1 MCGDKMKTIIIGA
14 GASGLISAI
23 YAAKNS
29 SEVIILERNDTSAKK
44 ILITGNG
51 RCNYYNEDQNINH
64 YHSENN
70 ELIKDIIT
78 KENTDEIMNF
88 FNKIGI
94 VPKIKDGYYY
104 PYSNQATSIK
114 EALLTEAKI
123 KGVKIIT
130 GENVTKINKNNNKF
144 VIETEN
150 NTYNADKVI
159 LATGSKAYPKT
170 GSDGSGYLLARFFG
184 HKITNIYPSLSQLK
198 GEESYFKNWGGVRA
212 DVKVS
217 LLENNKII
225 KEEKGEIQLT
235 NNGVSGICIFN
246 LSGLASKG
254 LMEGKKEEIV
264 INFMPWLN
272 NFNEASNYL
281 EERNKKLKNRT
292 IEQFLEGFLN
302 YKLIHVILKL
312 SKINK
317 DDFWNELNIEKKK
330 NLIQNLISFTLKI
343 TKISSFEESQVCKG
357 GVSLEEI
364 NVKTME
370 SKLEKNLYIIGELL
384 DVDGDC
390 GGYNL
395 TFAWISGMLAG
406 KNIGDKND

>member
-1 MCGDKMKTIIIGA
+1 MKTIIIGA

-29 SEVIILERNDTSAKK
+29 SEVIILEKNDTSAKK

-78 KENTDEIMNF
+78 KENTDEIMKF

-104 PYSNQATSIK
+104 PYANQATSIK

-123 KGVKIIT
+123 KGIKIIT
-130 GENVTKINKNNNKF
+130 GENVTKINKNNNQF
-144 VIETEN
+144 VIKTEN
-150 NTYNADKVI
+150 NTYSADKVI

-170 GSDGSGYLLARFFG
+170 GSDGSGYILASSFG

-198 GEESYFKNWGGVRA
+198 GEESYFKNWSGVRA

-235 NNGVSGICIFN
+235 NNGVSGICVFN

-272 NFNEASNYL
+272 SFNEASNYL

-312 SKINK
+312 TKINK

-330 NLIQNLISFTLKI
+330 KLIQNLISFTLKI

-370 SKLEKNLYIIGELL
+370 SKLEKDLYVIGELL

>member
-88 FNKIGI
+88 YNKIGI

-170 GSDGSGYLLARFFG
+170 GSDGSGYLLASFFG

-217 LLENNKII
+217 LLEKNKII

-390 GGYNL
+390 GGYSL
-395 TFAWISGMLAG
+395 AFAWISGMLAG

>member
-1 MCGDKMKTIIIGA
+1 MKTIIIGA

-29 SEVIILERNDTSAKK
+29 SEVIILEKNDTSAKK

-51 RCNYYNEDQNINH
+51 RCNYNNEDQNINH

-78 KENTDEIMNF
+78 KENTDEIMKF

-123 KGVKIIT
+123 KGIKIIT
-130 GENVTKINKNNNKF
+130 GENVTKINKNNNQF
-144 VIETEN
+144 VIKTEN
-150 NTYNADKVI
+150 NTYSADKVI

-170 GSDGSGYLLARFFG
+170 GSDGSGYILASSFG

-198 GEESYFKNWGGVRA
+198 GEESYFKNWSGVRA

-235 NNGVSGICIFN
+235 NNGVSGICVFN

-272 NFNEASNYL
+272 SFNEASNYL

-312 SKINK
+312 TKINK

-330 NLIQNLISFTLKI
+330 KLIQNLISFTLKI

-370 SKLEKNLYIIGELL
+370 SKLEKDLYVIGELL

>member
-1 MCGDKMKTIIIGA
+1 MKTIIIGA

-29 SEVIILERNDTSAKK
+29 SEVIILEKNDTSAKK

-78 KENTDEIMNF
+78 KENTDEIMKF

-123 KGVKIIT
+123 KGIKIIT
-130 GENVTKINKNNNKF
+130 GENVTKINKNNNQF
-144 VIETEN
+144 VIKTEN
-150 NTYNADKVI
+150 NTYSADKVI

-170 GSDGSGYLLARFFG
+170 GSDGSGYFLSSSFG

-198 GEESYFKNWGGVRA
+198 GEESYFKNWSGVRA

-235 NNGVSGICIFN
+235 NNGVSGICVFN

-254 LMEGKKEEIV
+254 LMEGKKEEIL

-272 NFNEASNYL
+272 SYNEASNYL
-281 EERNKKLKNRT
+281 EERNKKLKSRT

-330 NLIQNLISFTLKI
+330 KLIQNLISFTVKI

>member
-1 MCGDKMKTIIIGA
+1 MKTIIIGA

-29 SEVIILERNDTSAKK
+29 SEVIILEKNDTSAKK

-78 KENTDEIMNF
+78 KENTDEIMKF

-104 PYSNQATSIK
+104 PYANQATSIK

-123 KGVKIIT
+123 KGIKIIT
-130 GENVTKINKNNNKF
+130 GENVTKINKNNNQF
-144 VIETEN
+144 VIKTEN
-150 NTYNADKVI
+150 NTYSADKVI

-170 GSDGSGYLLARFFG
+170 GSDGSGYILASSFG

-198 GEESYFKNWGGVRA
+198 GEESYFKNWSGVRA

-235 NNGVSGICIFN
+235 NNGVSGICVFN

-272 NFNEASNYL
+272 SLNEASNYL
-281 EERNKKLKNRT
+281 EERNEKLKNRT

-312 SKINK
+312 TKINK

-330 NLIQNLISFTLKI
+330 KLIQNLISFTLKI

-370 SKLEKNLYIIGELL
+370 SKLEKDLYVIGELL

>member
-1 MCGDKMKTIIIGA
+1 MKTIIIGA

-29 SEVIILERNDTSAKK
+29 CEVIILEKNDMSAKK

-70 ELIKDIIT
+70 ELVKDIIT
-78 KENTDEIMNF
+78 KENTDEIMKF

-123 KGVKIIT
+123 KGVKIFV
-130 GENVTKINKNNNKF
+130 GENVTKIYKNNNKF

-170 GSDGSGYLLARFFG
+170 GSDGSGYFIASSFG

-198 GEESYFKNWGGVRA
+198 GEESYFKNWSGVRA

-254 LMEGKKEEIV
+254 LMEGKKEEIL

-272 NFNEASNYL
+272 SYSEASNYL

-317 DDFWNELNIEKKK
+317 DDFWNELNLEKKK
-330 NLIQNLISFTLKI
+330 KLIKNLISFTIKI
-343 TKISSFEESQVCKG
+343 TKISSFDESQVCKG

-370 SKLEKNLYIIGELL
+370 SKLEKSLYIIGELL

>member
-1 MCGDKMKTIIIGA
+1 MKTIIIGA

-29 SEVIILERNDTSAKK
+29 SEVIILEKNDTSAKK

-78 KENTDEIMNF
+78 KENTDEIMKF

-123 KGVKIIT
+123 KGIKIIT
-130 GENVTKINKNNNKF
+130 GENVTKINKNNNQF
-144 VIETEN
+144 VIKTEN
-150 NTYNADKVI
+150 NTYSADKVI

-170 GSDGSGYLLARFFG
+170 GSDGSGYILASSFG

-198 GEESYFKNWGGVRA
+198 GEESYFKNWSGVRA

-235 NNGVSGICIFN
+235 NNGVSGICVFN

-272 NFNEASNYL
+272 SFNEASNYL

-312 SKINK
+312 TKINK

-330 NLIQNLISFTLKI
+330 KLIQNLISFTLKI

-370 SKLEKNLYIIGELL
+370 SKLEKDLYVIGELL

>member
-1 MCGDKMKTIIIGA
+1 MKTIIIGA

-29 SEVIILERNDTSAKK
+29 SEVIILEKNDTSAKK

-78 KENTDEIMNF
+78 KENTDEIMKF

-114 EALLTEAKI
+114 EALLTETKI
-123 KGVKIIT
+123 KGIKIIT
-130 GENVTKINKNNNKF
+130 GENVTKINKNNNQF
-144 VIETEN
+144 VIKTEN
-150 NTYNADKVI
+150 NTYSADKVI

-170 GSDGSGYLLARFFG
+170 GSDGSGYILASSFG

-198 GEESYFKNWGGVRA
+198 GEESYFKNWSGVRA

-235 NNGVSGICIFN
+235 NNGVSGICVFN

-272 NFNEASNYL
+272 SFNEASNYL

-312 SKINK
+312 TKINK

-330 NLIQNLISFTLKI
+330 KLIQNLISFTLKI

-370 SKLEKNLYIIGELL
+370 SKLEKDLYVIGELL

>member
-1 MCGDKMKTIIIGA
+1 MKTIIIGA

-29 SEVIILERNDTSAKK
+29 SEVIILEKNDTSAKK

-78 KENTDEIMNF
+78 KENTDEIMKF

-123 KGVKIIT
+123 KGIKIIT
-130 GENVTKINKNNNKF
+130 GENVTKINKNNNQF
-144 VIETEN
+144 VIKTEN
-150 NTYNADKVI
+150 NTYSADKVI

-170 GSDGSGYLLARFFG
+170 GSDGSGYILASSFG

-198 GEESYFKNWGGVRA
+198 GEESYFKNWSGVRA

-235 NNGVSGICIFN
+235 NNGVSGICVFN

-272 NFNEASNYL
+272 SLNEASNYL
-281 EERNKKLKNRT
+281 EERNEKLKNRT

-312 SKINK
+312 TKINK

-330 NLIQNLISFTLKI
+330 KLIQNLISFTLKI

-370 SKLEKNLYIIGELL
+370 SKLEKDLYVIGELL

>member
-1 MCGDKMKTIIIGA
+1 MKTIIIGA

-23 YAAKNS
+23 YASKNS
-29 SEVIILERNDTSAKK
+29 SEVVILEKNDTSAKK

-94 VPKIKDGYYY
+94 IPKIKDGYYY

-170 GSDGSGYLLARFFG
+170 GSDGSGYLLASSFG

-198 GEESYFKNWGGVRA
+198 GEESYFKNWSGVRA

-254 LMEGKKEEIV
+254 LIEGNKEEIV

-272 NFNEASNYL
+272 SFNEASNYL

-317 DDFWNELNIEKKK
+317 DYFWNELNLEKKK
-330 NLIQNLISFTLKI
+330 KLIQNLISFTVKI

-357 GVSLEEI
+357 GVLLEEI

-370 SKLEKNLYIIGELL
+370 SKLEKNLYITGELL

>member
-170 GSDGSGYLLARFFG
+170 GSDGSGYLLASFFG

>member
-1 MCGDKMKTIIIGA
+1 MKTIIIGA

-29 SEVIILERNDTSAKK
+29 SEVIILEKNDTSAKK

-78 KENTDEIMNF
+78 KENTDEIMKF

-104 PYSNQATSIK
+104 PYANQATSIK

-123 KGVKIIT
+123 KGIKIIT
-130 GENVTKINKNNNKF
+130 GENVTKINKNNNQF
-144 VIETEN
+144 VIKTEN
-150 NTYNADKVI
+150 NTYSADKVI

-170 GSDGSGYLLARFFG
+170 GSDGSGYILASSFG

-198 GEESYFKNWGGVRA
+198 GEESYFKNWSGVRA

-235 NNGVSGICIFN
+235 NNGVSGICVFN

-272 NFNEASNYL
+272 SFNEASNYL

-312 SKINK
+312 TKINK

-330 NLIQNLISFTLKI
+330 KLIQNLISFTLKI

-370 SKLEKNLYIIGELL
+370 SKLEKDLYIIGELL

>member
-1 MCGDKMKTIIIGA
+1 MKTIIIGA

-29 SEVIILERNDTSAKK
+29 SEVIILEKNDTSAKK

-78 KENTDEIMNF
+78 KENTDEIMKF

-123 KGVKIIT
+123 KGIKIIT
-130 GENVTKINKNNNKF
+130 GENVTKINKNNNQF
-144 VIETEN
+144 VIKTEN
-150 NTYNADKVI
+150 NTYSADKVI

-170 GSDGSGYLLARFFG
+170 GSDGSGYILASSFG

-198 GEESYFKNWGGVRA
+198 GEESYFKNWSGVRA

-235 NNGVSGICIFN
+235 NNGVSGICVFN

-272 NFNEASNYL
+272 SFNEVSNYL

-312 SKINK
+312 TKINK

-330 NLIQNLISFTLKI
+330 KLIQNLISFTLKI

-370 SKLEKNLYIIGELL
+370 SKLEKDLYVIGELL

>member
-330 NLIQNLISFTLKI
+330 NLIQKLISFTLKI

>member
-1 MCGDKMKTIIIGA
+1 MKTIIIGA

-23 YAAKNS
+23 YASKNNN
-29 SEVIILERNDTSAKK
+29 EVVILEKNDTSAKK

-94 VPKIKDGYYY
+94 IPKIKDGYYY

-159 LATGSKAYPKT
+159 LATGSKSYPKT
-170 GSDGSGYLLARFFG
+170 GSDGSGYLLASSFG

-198 GEESYFKNWGGVRA
+198 GEESYFKNWSGVRA

-254 LMEGKKEEIV
+254 LIEGNKEEIV

-272 NFNEASNYL
+272 SFNEASNYL

-317 DDFWNELNIEKKK
+317 DDFWNELNLEKKK
-330 NLIQNLISFTLKI
+330 KLIQNLISFTVKI

-357 GVSLEEI
+357 GVLLEEI
-364 NVKTME
+364 NIKTME
-370 SKLEKNLYIIGELL
+370 SKLEKNLYITGELL